1 MINWVPAKSISK
13 KKKDLSLLLDS
24 TSFFPMFLKSLGFC
38 EGKLFGFKV
47 QCKNL
52 DFVF

>member
-1 MINWVPAKSISK
+1 MINWVPAKSIYI
-13 KKKDLSLLLDS
+13 KKDVSLFLDS
-24 TSFFPMFLKSLGFC
+24 TSLFPMILMSLGFC

>member
-13 KKKDLSLLLDS
+13 KKILSLFLDS
-24 TSFFPMFLKSLGFC
+24 TSFFPMFLMSLGFC

-47 QCKNL
+47 QSKNL
-52 DFVF
+52 DVVF